1 MAPYLC
7 EPGLPEPYL
16 SIVVPSRNDN
26 HGGDLLKRMQ
36 IFVTALLQQ
45 CLRHRIPSELIIVEW
60 NPPADRPP
68 LAEALRWPEE
78 PGSCAVRFIEVP
90 AAIHRR
96 YRNADGLA
104 LYQMIAKNVGIRRA
118 RGRFVLATNID
129 ILFSDEL
136 MRFIARQQLT
146 TDRMYR
152 IDRHDVTADVPDA
165 PVTEQL
171 AWCESHVI
179 RVNAMGGT
187 FSTMPDGALALE
199 SNDIVARDGRLTL
212 GAGWF
217 PRELHRSRP
226 FRWFNNDAEISI
238 APDSGPNWVLAID
251 IEPGPG
257 VRMEPTTLD
266 VVDEE
271 GSKVLSARLDG
282 RRVVNIPLPPE
293 IGRGQSGPPVRL
305 RLHVSGTGYRLAGDS
320 RPLNAR
326 VMRCGLHKAPAF
338 SLPWGWGQR
347 IWMLRR
353 RLGRSLLPGLNYT
366 RGWPDPLHLT
376 ACGDFTMLARE
387 RWFDLRGYPEFDM
400 FAMNIDSLF
409 CWAAHYGGA
418 KELVLAYPMRAY
430 HIEHEIGSGWTPEG
444 QAKLFERMAEKG
456 VPWLDDADVMRWA
469 CDMKRFDAPIIFNRE
484 DWGLG
489 SEDLKETRLPERE
502 QRASGPLSSFS

>member
-1 MAPYLC
+1 MAPYIS
-7 EPGLPEPYL
+7 EPYL

-36 IFVTALLQQ
+36 IFVTALLEQ

-78 PGSCAVRFIEVP
+78 PGPCAVRFIEVP

-118 RGRFVLATNID
+118 SGRFVLATNID

-136 MRFIARQQLT
+136 MQFIARQHLA

-171 AWCESHVI
+171 AWCQSHVI

-187 FSTMPDGALALE
+187 FPTMPNGSLALE
-199 SNDIVARDGRLTL
+199 SNDIVARDCNLTL

-217 PRELHRSRP
+217 PRELDGSRP
-226 FRWFNNDAEISI
+226 FRWFNNDAEIGIEHGSD
-238 APDSGPNWVLAID
+238 PQRVLAID

-257 VRMEPTTLD
+257 VGRETTTLD
-266 VVDEE
+266 VLDDE
-271 GSKVLSARLDG
+271 GSKVLSVRLEG
-282 RRVVNIPLPPE
+282 RRVVNIPVPPD
-293 IGRGQSGPPVRL
+293 IGRGLIGVPVRL
-305 RLHVSGTGYRLAGDS
+305 RLHVSGTGHRVAGDP

-326 VMRCGLHKAPAF
+326 VMRCGLYEAPAIPR
-338 SLPWGWGQR
+338 PWGLLQR
-347 IWMLRR
+347 IWWMLRR
-353 RLGRSLLPGLNYT
+353 RMGRSLLPELDYT
-366 RGWPDPLHLT
+366 GGWPDPLHLT

-387 RWFDLRGYPEFDM
+387 HWFDLRGYPEFDM

-444 QAKLFERMAEKG
+444 QEKLFERMAEKG
-456 VPWLDDADVMRWA
+456 VPWLHHTDVMRWA

-502 QRASGPLSSFS
+502 QPPSGPA